1 MARINNE
8 QQDYS
13 SRNDIA
19 ADDLDD
25 THHGG
30 DITSKRQ
37 NTLRIGFLNIN
48 GIPTKND
55 HPKNLSLYEAI
66 KSHEMDV
73 IGLAETNKCWH
84 TLDTRDSWKS
94 RTTGWWQASKATF
107 AYNTTD
113 CHSKKFQP
121 GGTLQI
127 TNGRTTN
134 RIIDSGID
142 TRKLGRWSWQRF
154 RGKANKTVTVITAYR
169 PCKSIGV
176 NTTYTQQLRY
186 FNSNQIKQCPR
197 QIFMEDLRE
206 VIYTAKRKGDQIIL
220 MMDWNNDIRSP
231 ELIDWCEELGLK
243 MPF

>member
-1 MARINNE
+1 MNETGGPVNQSQLDGPTPNTEEGDRRDCPMGNSQDNMARINNE

-19 ADDLDD
+19 VDDLDD
-25 THHGG
+25 AHHRG
-30 DITSKRQ
+30 DITSKRK

-55 HPKNLSLYEAI
+55 HPKNISLYEAI

-107 AYNTTD
+107 AYITTD

-134 RIIDSGID
+134 RIE
-142 TRKLGRWSWQRF
+142 
-154 RGKANKTVTVITAYR
+154 TVA
-169 PCKSIGV
+169 
-176 NTTYTQQLRY
+176 
-186 FNSNQIKQCPR
+186 
-197 QIFMEDLRE
+197 
-206 VIYTAKRKGDQIIL
+206 
-220 MMDWNNDIRSP
+220 
-231 ELIDWCEELGLK
+231 
-243 MPF
+243 